1 MLVRLVLVVKRTVR
15 TVFELGLEALAR
27 LGFLVLWLWYAA
39 GVLGFLTQTELLVRL
54 VVGTLVDLG
63 LQGSLAPCLRCLVRA
78 ERLLLIRLALV
89 VVQEGY
95 LVRV

>member
-1 MLVRLVLVVKRTVR
+1 V
-15 TVFELGLEALAR
+15 
-27 LGFLVLWLWYAA
+27 
-39 GVLGFLTQTELLVRL
+39 GVLGRLVQIALLVRL
-54 VVGTLVDLG
+54 DVGTLVDLG

-95 LVRV
+95 LVRVWVRLCVTDRLDLLVTLILNCLILLDQMMMMMMNVL

>member
-1 MLVRLVLVVKRTVR
+1 M
-15 TVFELGLEALAR
+15 
-27 LGFLVLWLWYAA
+27 
-39 GVLGFLTQTELLVRL
+39 GVLGRLVQIALLVRL
-54 VVGTLVDLG
+54 DVGTLVDLG

-95 LVRV
+95 LVRVWVRLCMTDLLDLLMTLILNFLILLLDQMMMMIVL

>member
-1 MLVRLVLVVKRTVR
+1 MVVLERLVQI
-15 TVFELGLEALAR
+15 A
-27 LGFLVLWLWYAA
+27 
-39 GVLGFLTQTELLVRL
+39 LLVRL
-54 VVGTLVDLG
+54 DVGTLVDLG

-95 LVRV
+95 LVRVWVRLCVTDRLDLLVTLILNCLILLDQMMMMMMNVL